1 MSCSELGPKLLKILP
16 EVTTPL
22 LSFQENRRLTN
33 ETENS
38 DHETATRRSVSRRD
52 FLKYGAGVAAV
63 AAGAGGLLGK
73 IPFLQPAT
81 TPTLLPQNPPNPGIE
96 EVTIAQL
103 EAQYVAGTLTAASVV
118 NMYENRIGGLDQSG
132 PRLNSLLQVNP
143 DALTVAHQL
152 DAQAPP
158 FPGIL
163 HGIPILLK
171 DNIDTHDQMQT
182 SAGSLALVGTPAL
195 QDSTIAAHLR
205 AAGAIIL
212 GKTNLSEWANF
223 RSFFSSSG
231 WSGRGG
237 QCNNPY
243 AVDRNPCGSSSG
255 SGAAT
260 SGNLTTVS
268 IGTETDGSIVCP
280 ANANGVVGIKPTVG
294 LVSRAGVVPISHT
307 QDTVGPHA
315 RTVADAATVL
325 TAIAQRTPDPRDPA
339 TSTSPLGKLGQ
350 PRPNIPA
357 DYTGFLNPNGLR
369 GARIGVSRDFEGFS
383 AHTDAVFE
391 ASLTAMENAGATL
404 VDVFLPHFSDIFSG
418 GAEFTVL
425 LFDFVQ
431 DLQKY
436 LAARVGVPI
445 AGGTL
450 QDAINFNNN
459 NASKEMPFFGQE
471 IFLLAESFS
480 TDPTVTQAFGFSY
493 NDALA
498 HDRLIGA
505 TEGIDMLLADN
516 NLEAIVAPTDNPAW
530 PTDLINGDHFVIGS
544 SSPAAIVGYPIINVP
559 SGMSFGVPLGI
570 SFFSTAFSEPTLI
583 KLASGFEAVTHARQK
598 PQFLSTLPFANPVA
612 GPGRSGRTPKRMQ
625 RLIPRL

>member
-1 MSCSELGPKLLKILP
+1 
-16 EVTTPL
+16 
-22 LSFQENRRLTN
+22 LTD

-38 DHETATRRSVSRRD
+38 NHETVTRRRVSRRD

-63 AAGAGGLLGK
+63 AGASGLLGK
-73 IPFLQPAT
+73 IPSLPSPAT
-81 TPTLLPQNPPNPGIE
+81 TPVLLPQSPPSPGIE

-103 EAQYVAGTLTAASVV
+103 EAQYAAGTLTATSVV
-118 NMYENRIGGLDQSG
+118 NMYENRISALDQSG

-143 DALTVAHQL
+143 DALTIAHQL
-152 DAQAPP
+152 DAQTPP
-158 FPGIL
+158 FTGIL

-182 SAGSLALVGTPAL
+182 AAGSLALVGTPAL

-243 AVDRNPCGSSSG
+243 AIDRNPCGSSSG

-294 LVSRAGVVPISHT
+294 LVSRAGVIPISHT

-325 TAIAQRTPDPRDPA
+325 TAIVQRTPDPRDPA

-350 PRPNIPA
+350 PRPAPPV
-357 DYTGFLNPNGLR
+357 DYRAFLNSKGLK
-369 GARIGVSRDFEGFS
+369 GARIGVVRDFEGFS
-383 AHTDAVFE
+383 PHADAIFDSAV
-391 ASLTAMENAGATL
+391 AAIQNAGASL
-404 VDVFLPHFSDIFSG
+404 VDPVSFPHLADINSG
-418 GAEFTVL
+418 TAEFTVL
-425 LFDFVQ
+425 LFDFKT
-431 DLQKY
+431 DIANY
-436 LAARVGVPI
+436 LNTRTGMPI
-445 AGGTL
+445 SSPTL
-450 QDAINFNNN
+450 QALIDFNNA
-459 NASKEMPFFGQE
+459 NANQEMPFFAQE
-471 IFLLAESFS
+471 IFDLANTFS
-480 TDPTVTQAFGFSY
+480 SDPNAIQPLGLSY
-493 NDALA
+493 NDSLA
-498 HDRLIGA
+498 IDQKIGA
-505 TEGIDMLLADN
+505 TEGIDQLLNNN
-516 NLEAIVAPTDNPAW
+516 NLDALIAGTDNPAW
-530 PTDLINGDHFVIGS
+530 PTDLINSDHFVFGT

-559 SGMSFGVPLGI
+559 AGMTFGVPVGI
-570 SFFSTAFSEPTLI
+570 SFIGTAFNEPTLI
-583 KLASGFEAVTHARQK
+583 KLASGFEAVTQARQK
-598 PQFLSTLPFANPVA
+598 PQFLQTLPFS
-612 GPGRSGRTPKRMQ
+612 GPPPFRVRGRGLVPKRNVPLVSQ
-625 RLIPRL
+625 L

>member
-1 MSCSELGPKLLKILP
+1 M
-16 EVTTPL
+16 
-22 LSFQENRRLTN
+22 
-33 ETENS
+33 
-38 DHETATRRSVSRRD
+38 TRRRVSRRD

-63 AAGAGGLLGK
+63 AGASGLLGK
-73 IPFLQPAT
+73 IPSLPSPAT
-81 TPTLLPQNPPNPGIE
+81 TPVLLPQSPPSPGIE

-103 EAQYVAGTLTAASVV
+103 EAQYAAGTLTATSVV
-118 NMYENRIGGLDQSG
+118 NMYENRISALDQSG

-143 DALTVAHQL
+143 DALTIAHQL
-152 DAQAPP
+152 DAQTPP
-158 FPGIL
+158 FTGIL

-182 SAGSLALVGTPAL
+182 AAGSLALVGTPAL

-243 AVDRNPCGSSSG
+243 AIDRNPCGSSSG

-294 LVSRAGVVPISHT
+294 LVSRAGVIPISHT

-325 TAIAQRTPDPRDPA
+325 TAIVQRPPDPRDPA

-350 PRPNIPA
+350 PRPAPPV
-357 DYTGFLNPNGLR
+357 DYRAFLNSKGLK
-369 GARIGVSRDFEGFS
+369 GARIGVVRDFEGFS
-383 AHTDAVFE
+383 PHADAIFDSAV
-391 ASLTAMENAGATL
+391 AAIQNAGASL
-404 VDVFLPHFSDIFSG
+404 VDPVSFPHLADINSG
-418 GAEFTVL
+418 TAEFTVL
-425 LFDFVQ
+425 LFDFKT
-431 DLQKY
+431 DIANY
-436 LAARVGVPI
+436 LNTRTGMPI
-445 AGGTL
+445 SSPTL
-450 QDAINFNNN
+450 QALIDFNNA
-459 NASKEMPFFGQE
+459 NANQEMPFFAQE
-471 IFLLAESFS
+471 IFDLANTFS
-480 TDPTVTQAFGFSY
+480 SDPNAIQPLGLSY
-493 NDALA
+493 NDSLA
-498 HDRLIGA
+498 IDQKIGA
-505 TEGIDMLLADN
+505 TEGIDQLLDN
-516 NLEAIVAPTDNPAW
+516 NNLDALIAGTDNPAW
-530 PTDLINGDHFVIGS
+530 PTDLINSDHFVFGT

-559 SGMSFGVPLGI
+559 AGMTFGVPVGI
-570 SFFSTAFSEPTLI
+570 SFIGTAFNEPTLI
-583 KLASGFEAVTHARQK
+583 KLASGFEAVTQARQK
-598 PQFLSTLPFANPVA
+598 PQFLQTLPFS
-612 GPGRSGRTPKRMQ
+612 GPPPFRVRGRGLVPKRNVPLVSQ
-625 RLIPRL
+625 L